1 MNSKIYDLIIIGA
14 GPAGLTAAVY
24 SARYGL
30 DTLVLGALMG
40 GLAGEASEVCN
51 FPSYGKINGFELMNK
66 MIKQVKDM
74 GVEIKPEKASE
85 IKKTKNFEIT
95 TNKTKYFSKKIILA
109 TGSERKS
116 LGIDREKELI
126 GKGISYCAT
135 CDAGFYKNKT
145 VGVFGGGNAALSAA
159 LLLSK
164 FAKKVY
170 IIYRRDK
177 FFRAE
182 NAWIKDIEKND
193 KIEPVF
199 NSMITQ
205 LIGKERLEAVELNKE
220 KILKLDGLFIEI
232 GSDPQID
239 LAKNLGIK
247 LNEKEIIVDKNQRT
261 NIKGIFVAGDVT
273 NNPLKQIVTA
283 CAEGA
288 IAANSAYE
296 EIEQEK

>member
-24 SARYGL
+24 SSRYGL

-66 MIKQVKDM
+66 MIKQVKEM
-74 GVEIKPEKASE
+74 GVEIKPEKVGE

-116 LGIDREKELI
+116 LGIDREKELT

-193 KIEPVF
+193 KIEPIF

-205 LIGKERLEAVELNKE
+205 LVGKERLEAVELNKE

-239 LAKNLGIK
+239 LAKNIGIK
-247 LNEKEIIVDKNQRT
+247 LNEKEVIVDKNQRT
-261 NIKGIFVAGDVT
+261 NIKGVFVAGDVT